1 MNKTY
6 RIIMLFFLSIIFIS
20 CKDKS
25 FENLAFENIVFN
37 YDGLE
42 KEIVVKNVP
51 EGAKVEYRPNNK
63 YTEVGIYEVEAT
75 ISMKGYEIKT
85 LTATLEIKA
94 NEFENLV
101 FENAVFNYDGLEKEI
116 VVKNVP
122 EGAEVEYRPNNKY
135 TEVGIY
141 EVEATISM
149 KGYVT
154 KVLKATLEIKANE
167 FENLVFENT
176 VFYYDGLEKEILVE
190 NIPEGAE
197 VEYRP
202 NNKYTEVGIY
212 EVEATIS
219 MKGYVTKVLKA
230 TLEIKAEYV
239 NVTFIDELDSKEYK
253 RIVECVK
260 HKSIEPVKE
269 NEKAGYKLIY
279 WAYLNELN
287 EYVEYDFNN
296 IVTSDITLYAIYEYD
311 EEQNLPLSIDIKLVY
326 NNILL
331 TEESNIFIGENI
343 FVEIKT
349 YPESSAENVIII
361 VNDDEIA
368 DVEGNIVK
376 TKQSG
381 KLKVYAKSNGSDVV
395 SEIVDVEIKVNNALG
410 IDLNG
415 YNITVQYYY
424 TDCIEEYYPTDR
436 GNINDEIHSLI
447 SEIEEKYNCTLTFEK
462 SNVNDRNEIIRR
474 YENNET
480 SGDVYIVDSY
490 TLNKRFGKAVFDV
503 LNPLDRLIEKY
514 NTENNK
520 YIEESTYIN
529 GAQYGIS
536 IIDKYN
542 VLCSYQGNLCFNYS
556 YLENYNIEDP
566 TKIYLE
572 GNWTYSRFL
581 TWLEHAAEQIGTASP
596 ICIREINEFYNDLLE
611 EIGFQYYDV
620 TLNTIKVNTDIQ
632 KKAIDFIYK
641 LYNTFDVIGARSMSL
656 GGFMVAGELTT
667 SDLVKPLGFVPYPVP
682 DGMKSNEVYVYR
694 KMKDMCVFPIRTDK
708 TFDMNYNFENV
719 YAVFSE
725 YLRGINRLYEDMDYV
740 LEKNKKS
747 IESDSSSRE
756 LGESS
761 KELLTKLPH
770 IKYIYEDS
778 EASYFLDRCIY
789 KVYAYIDV
797 CDNSESLFE
806 IFKERAN
813 ELKDEHNINVY

>member
-1 MNKTY
+1 MKKASY
-6 RIIMLFFLSIIFIS
+6 LFSIIFIMIIGILLIS
-20 CKDKS
+20 CKDKT
-25 FENLAFENIVFN
+25 FENLVFENIVFN

-42 KEIVVKNVP
+42 KEIV
-51 EGAKVEYRPNNK
+51 A
-63 YTEVGIYEVEAT
+63 
-75 ISMKGYEIKT
+75 
-85 LTATLEIKA
+85 
-94 NEFENLV
+94 
-101 FENAVFNYDGLEKEI
+101 
-116 VVKNVP
+116 KNVP

-149 KGYVT
+149 KGYET
-154 KVLKATLEIKANE
+154 KTLTATLEIKANE
-167 FENLVFENT
+167 FENLVFENA
-176 VFYYDGLEKEILVE
+176 VFNYDGLVKEIVVE

-197 VEYRP
+197 VEYKP

-219 MKGYVTKVLKA
+219 MKGYETKILTA

-381 KLKVYAKSNGSDVV
+381 KLNIYAKSNGSDVV

-410 IDLNG
+410 IDLKG
-415 YNITVQYYY
+415 YNINVQYYY
-424 TDCIEEYYPTDR
+424 TDCIEEYYPTEG
-436 GNINDEIHSLI
+436 GNLNDEIHSLI

-490 TLNKRFGKAVFDV
+490 TLNKRFGKDVFDV

-556 YLENYNIEDP
+556 YLEKYNIEDP

-581 TWLEHAAEQIGTASP
+581 TWLEHASEQIGTASP
-596 ICIREINEFYNDLLE
+596 ICIRQINEFYNDLLE

-789 KVYAYIDV
+789 EVYAYIDV